1 MCLRLKIFMRL
12 FSKLFTGFIFF
23 SRGKGQV
30 SAGLMGL
37 LPKVALAGYAAL
49 YQSSPLPFTNDYSLS
64 AVKFFPF

>member
-1 MCLRLKIFMRL
+1 MRL
-12 FSKLFTGFIFF
+12 FSKLFTGFIIS

-49 YQSSPLPFTNDYSLS
+49 HQSSPLPFH
-64 AVKFFPF
+64 K